1 MPLDNY
7 ESASKALFLRIV
19 MKKTNKQKTTLK
31 DILCI
36 NPFQEVY
43 IAQVRKY
50 LYTNN
55 LLKNTSKH
63 YRHQSSNTHKSLI
76 NRRISML

>member
-19 MKKTNKQKTTLK
+19 MKKINKQKTTLK

-50 LYTNN
+50 L
-55 LLKNTSKH
+55 
-63 YRHQSSNTHKSLI
+63 
-76 NRRISML
+76 